1 MRVLLFGIGGLPSL
15 ISFSWSILHSNIF
28 EKKMSGSSLSNKEG
42 RGALALT
49 GDDLVLVQQAADW
62 QTGHP
67 VHDTS
72 WEPRPFP
79 M

>member
-1 MRVLLFGIGGLPSL
+1 
-15 ISFSWSILHSNIF
+15 
-28 EKKMSGSSLSNKEG
+28 MSGSSLSNKEG
-42 RGALALT
+42 GGALALT